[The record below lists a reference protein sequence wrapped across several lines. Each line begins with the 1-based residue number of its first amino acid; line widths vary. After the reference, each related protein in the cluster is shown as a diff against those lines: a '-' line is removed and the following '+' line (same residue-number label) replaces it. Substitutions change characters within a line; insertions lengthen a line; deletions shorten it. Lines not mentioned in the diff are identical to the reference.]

1 MTKDE
6 LLRDRTY
13 KEDGIETS
21 RRVFY
26 TLTDS
31 QTGKQGL
38 VDPIQART
46 AKLVALLAERLV
58 DDGTITIDTLDEML
72 LQIVA

>member
-1 MTKDE
+1 M
-6 LLRDRTY
+6 LRGEIVVGEFVFLAVLRHY
-13 KEDGIETS
+13 ED
-21 RRVFY
+21 
-26 TLTDS
+26 
-31 QTGKQGL
+31 L